1 MRAYMR
7 ACVRREKRV
16 KLLLNKGLA
25 FLPYPIN
32 TSFPSYLLKT
42 VLPHQKPKSSSSVL
56 GIIPKCV
63 LLLQSLGEVWMGLPF
78 FPEKSGANHISR
90 NEPSVSASGIVCLSP
105 LIIFLSCCLW
115 VRNPHRNYTNLF
127 DCEFVLL
134 FLRARFTIFTH
145 VLMGKAER
153 NNELCSQSV
162 LLLSPWRH
170 FHFHSF
176 AKNLYFSTLSSGLQF
191 KSSPLFKALQSP
203 LSEIQECDPIL
214 L

>member
-63 LLLQSLGEVWMGLPF
+63 LLLQSLGEV
-78 FPEKSGANHISR
+78 
-90 NEPSVSASGIVCLSP
+90 
-105 LIIFLSCCLW
+105 
-115 VRNPHRNYTNLF
+115 
-127 DCEFVLL
+127 
-134 FLRARFTIFTH
+134 
-145 VLMGKAER
+145 
-153 NNELCSQSV
+153 
-162 LLLSPWRH
+162 
-170 FHFHSF
+170 
-176 AKNLYFSTLSSGLQF
+176 
-191 KSSPLFKALQSP
+191 
-203 LSEIQECDPIL
+203 
-214 L
+214 